1 MSIST
6 IISDVGGLVSGTTS
20 AAVSAEV
27 TTAEQYGFIAYLV
40 IVFELAV
47 IAFLLA
53 GISKK
58 LSRR

>member
-6 IISDVGGLVSGTTS
+6 IISDVGAVFTGGASE
-20 AAVSAEV
+20 VSAEV
-27 TTAEQYGFIAYLV
+27 TQAEQYGFIAYV
-40 IVFELAV
+40 IIAFELAV